1 MLCKGERCQSMLQN
15 PDVKTFIIKPMS
27 AESELV
33 DELVA
38 LTRQAGKIA
47 QDSRKDLKRELKTDG
62 SIVSSGD
69 KQVEE
74 FLRPKL
80 EALVP
85 GTGVYGE
92 EFGNDGPGPNG
103 MWAVDPVDGTS
114 NFVFGSPLWGV
125 SIALIQN
132 EEIVA
137 GAVFLPDLDEMYSAY
152 KECGAFCNKEQL
164 SPVPSGPILPVELM
178 SYNDTLVRKHPGHV
192 WPGKMRCS
200 GAFVIDAMWVAQQRF
215 RGLIGIRGKLY
226 DVAASVLIN
235 QEVNADVT
243 YIDGSTFEVKELMDG
258 ITIPMPYTFLP
269 KGAGPLMKK
278 S

>member
-1 MLCKGERCQSMLQN
+1 
-15 PDVKTFIIKPMS
+15 MS

-47 QDSRKDLKRELKTDG
+47 QDARATLKREFKPDG

-69 KQVEE
+69 KQVET

-80 EALVP
+80 EAMVP

-92 EFGNDGPGPNG
+92 EFGNDGTGPNG
-103 MWAVDPVDGTS
+103 IWAVDPVDGTS
-114 NFVFGSPLWGV
+114 NFVYGSPLWGV
-125 SIALIQN
+125 SVGLIQGDQ
-132 EEIVA
+132 IIA
-137 GAVFLPDLDEMYSAY
+137 GVVFLPDLDEMYAAHIGH
-152 KECGAFCNKEQL
+152 GATCNGKPLAQI
-164 SPVPSGPILPVELM
+164 PAGGILPTELM
-178 SYNDTLVRKHPGHV
+178 SYNDNLLRAHPGQV

-235 QEVNADVT
+235 QELGADVT
-243 YIDGSTFEVKELMDG
+243 YIDGSHFNVRELTTG

-269 KGAGPLMKK
+269 KGAGPLLEKY
-278 S
+278 

>member
-1 MLCKGERCQSMLQN
+1 MPADSK
-15 PDVKTFIIKPMS
+15 
-27 AESELV
+27 LV

-47 QDSRKDLKRELKTDG
+47 QDSRANLKRELKPDG

-69 KQVEE
+69 KLVEE
-74 FLRPKL
+74 FLRPRL

-114 NFVFGSPLWGV
+114 NFVYGSPLWGV
-125 SIALIQN
+125 SVALIQ
-132 EEIVA
+132 EGQLAA
-137 GAVFLPDLDEMYSAY
+137 GTVFLADLNEMYAAQ
-152 KECGAFCNKEQL
+152 KGGGASCNG
-164 SPVPSGPILPVELM
+164 VPLKAVPGGPILPTELL
-178 SYNDTLVRKHPGHV
+178 SYNDNLLRAHPGQT

-226 DVAASVLIN
+226 DVAASVLIC
-235 QEVNADVT
+235 QEAGAEVT
-243 YIDGSTFEVKELMDG
+243 YIDGSLFDVAELMSG

-269 KGAGPLMKK
+269 KGAGPILGKA
-278 S
+278 